1 MGRLNKLEVLELHSS
16 SSHFTKLN
24 YRGLSKR
31 KTTETWLKG
40 LAKERGFKFRYFL
53 TLSFYK
59 LQRCIINQY
68 LDNEHIKKVI
78 LTSSIRIRNQN
89 RIRFWLFVEK
99 HKDGDLHLH
108 VLMEGMDDMEW
119 LSKRNRKISIR
130 KSTILDLIQGRQSIG
145 EMMLESLAHH
155 MKRWVFRL
163 GHGKQSFNA
172 KDIGEVDWRIEYST
186 SRLIVGTSMVGSTL
200 IGRIA
205 LWSNAYKKHTN
216 HINRDRDN
224 PLKTHH
230 TISTRE

>member
-1 MGRLNKLEVLELHSS
+1 MSRLDKMEVLELRKSS
-16 SSHFTKLN
+16 RHFTKLQ

-31 KTTETWLKG
+31 KTTEAWLKG

-59 LQRCIINQY
+59 PQRCIINQY

-78 LTSSIRIRNQN
+78 LDFFYPNKKPKN

-108 VLMEGMDDMEW
+108 VLMEGMDEMEW

-130 KSTILDLIQGRQSIG
+130 KTTILDVIQGRQSIG

-163 GHGKQSFNA
+163 GHGKQSFKA
-172 KDIGEVDWRIEYST
+172 KDVGVVDWRIEYLNKSLD
-186 SRLIVGTSMVGSTL
+186 SWDFNGWEHFDVENSDM
-200 IGRIA
+200 
-205 LWSNAYKKHTN
+205 
-216 HINRDRDN
+216 
-224 PLKTHH
+224 
-230 TISTRE
+230 E

>member
-1 MGRLNKLEVLELHSS
+1 MSRLDKMEVLELRKSS
-16 SSHFTKLN
+16 RHITKLQ

-31 KTTETWLKG
+31 KTTEAWLKG

-59 LQRCIINQY
+59 PQRCIINQY

-78 LTSSIRIRNQN
+78 VDFFYPNKKPKN

-108 VLMEGMDDMEW
+108 VLMEGMDEMEW
-119 LSKRNRKISIR
+119 LSKRNRKIAIR
-130 KSTILDLIQGRQSIG
+130 KSTLLDVVQGRQSIG

-172 KDIGEVDWRIEYST
+172 KDIGEVDWRIEYLNKSLD
-186 SRLIVGTSMVGSTL
+186 SWDFNG
-200 IGRIA
+200 
-205 LWSNAYKKHTN
+205 WE
-216 HINRDRDN
+216 HIDVENSDM
-224 PLKTHH
+224 
-230 TISTRE
+230 E

>member
-1 MGRLNKLEVLELHSS
+1 MSRLDKMEVLELHSS
-16 SSHFTKLN
+16 SRHFTKLQ

-31 KTTETWLKG
+31 KTTESWLKG
-40 LAKERGFKFRYFL
+40 LVKERGFKFRYFL

-59 LQRCIINQY
+59 PQRWVVNQY
-68 LDNEHIKKVI
+68 LDNDHIKKVI
-78 LTSSIRIRNQN
+78 LDFFYPNKKPKN

-108 VLMEGMDDMEW
+108 VLMEGMDEMEW

-130 KSTILDLIQGRQSIG
+130 KTTILDVIQGKQSIG

-172 KDIGEVDWRIEYST
+172 KDIGVVDWRIEYLNKSLD
-186 SRLIVGTSMVGSTL
+186 SWDFNG
-200 IGRIA
+200 
-205 LWSNAYKKHTN
+205 WE
-216 HINRDRDN
+216 HIDVVNSDM
-224 PLKTHH
+224 
-230 TISTRE
+230 E

>member
-1 MGRLNKLEVLELHSS
+1 MSRLDKMEVLELHQSPR
-16 SSHFTKLN
+16 HFTKLQ

-31 KTTETWLKG
+31 KTTEAWLKG

-59 LQRCIINQY
+59 PQRCIINQY

-78 LTSSIRIRNQN
+78 LDFFYPNKKPKN

-108 VLMEGMDDMEW
+108 VLMEGMDEMEW

-172 KDIGEVDWRIEYST
+172 KDIGVVDWRIEYLNKSLD
-186 SRLIVGTSMVGSTL
+186 SWDFNG
-200 IGRIA
+200 
-205 LWSNAYKKHTN
+205 WE
-216 HINRDRDN
+216 HIDVENSDM
-224 PLKTHH
+224 
-230 TISTRE
+230 E

>member
-1 MGRLNKLEVLELHSS
+1 MEVLELHSS
-16 SSHFTKLN
+16 SRHFTKLQ

-31 KTTETWLKG
+31 KTTESWLKG
-40 LAKERGFKFRYFL
+40 LVKERGFKFRYFL

-59 LQRCIINQY
+59 PQRCIINQY

-78 LTSSIRIRNQN
+78 VDFFYPNKKPKN

-108 VLMEGMDDMEW
+108 VLMEGMDEMEW

-130 KSTILDLIQGRQSIG
+130 KTTILDVIQGKQSIG

-172 KDIGEVDWRIEYST
+172 KDIGVVDWRIEYLNKSLD
-186 SRLIVGTSMVGSTL
+186 SWDFNG
-200 IGRIA
+200 
-205 LWSNAYKKHTN
+205 WE
-216 HINRDRDN
+216 HIDVVNSDM
-224 PLKTHH
+224 
-230 TISTRE
+230 E

>member
-1 MGRLNKLEVLELHSS
+1 MSRLDKMEVLELHQSPR
-16 SSHFTKLN
+16 HFTKLQ

-31 KTTETWLKG
+31 KTTESWLKG
-40 LAKERGFKFRYFL
+40 LVKERGFKFRYFL

-59 LQRCIINQY
+59 PQRCIINQY

-78 LTSSIRIRNQN
+78 VDFFYPNKKPKN

-108 VLMEGMDDMEW
+108 VLMEGMDEMEW

-130 KSTILDLIQGRQSIG
+130 KTTILDVIQGKQSIG

-172 KDIGEVDWRIEYST
+172 KDIGVVDWRIEYLNKSLD
-186 SRLIVGTSMVGSTL
+186 SWDFNG
-200 IGRIA
+200 
-205 LWSNAYKKHTN
+205 WE
-216 HINRDRDN
+216 HIDVRNSDM
-224 PLKTHH
+224 
-230 TISTRE
+230 E

>member
-1 MGRLNKLEVLELHSS
+1 MEVLELRKSS
-16 SSHFTKLN
+16 RHFTKLQ

-31 KTTETWLKG
+31 KTTEAWLKG

-59 LQRCIINQY
+59 PQRCIINQY

-78 LTSSIRIRNQN
+78 LDFFYPNKKPKN

-108 VLMEGMDDMEW
+108 VLMEGMDEMEW
-119 LSKRNRKISIR
+119 LSKRNRKIEIR
-130 KSTILDLIQGRQSIG
+130 KSTLLDVVQGDYSIG
-145 EMMLESLAHH
+145 KIMLESLAHH

-172 KDIGEVDWRIEYST
+172 KDIGVVDWRIEYLNKSLD
-186 SRLIVGTSMVGSTL
+186 SWDFNG
-200 IGRIA
+200 
-205 LWSNAYKKHTN
+205 WE
-216 HINRDRDN
+216 HIDVENSDM
-224 PLKTHH
+224 
-230 TISTRE
+230 E

>member
-1 MGRLNKLEVLELHSS
+1 MSRLDKMEVLELRKSS
-16 SSHFTKLN
+16 RHFTKLQ

-31 KTTETWLKG
+31 KTTEAWLKG

-59 LQRCIINQY
+59 PQRCIINQY

-78 LTSSIRIRNQN
+78 LDFFYPNKKPKN

-108 VLMEGMDDMEW
+108 VLMEGMDEMEW
-119 LSKRNRKISIR
+119 LSKRNRKIEIR
-130 KSTILDLIQGRQSIG
+130 KSTLLDVVQGDYSIG
-145 EMMLESLAHH
+145 KIMLESLAHH

-172 KDIGEVDWRIEYST
+172 KDIGVVDWRIEYLNKSLD
-186 SRLIVGTSMVGSTL
+186 SWDFNG
-200 IGRIA
+200 
-205 LWSNAYKKHTN
+205 WE
-216 HINRDRDN
+216 HIDVENSDM
-224 PLKTHH
+224 
-230 TISTRE
+230 E

>member
-1 MGRLNKLEVLELHSS
+1 MSRLDKMEVLELHQSPR
-16 SSHFTKLN
+16 HFTKLQ

-31 KTTETWLKG
+31 KTTEAWLKG

-59 LQRCIINQY
+59 PQRRIINQY

-78 LTSSIRIRNQN
+78 LDFFYPNKKPKN
-89 RIRFWLFVEK
+89 RIRLWLFVEK

-108 VLMEGMDDMEW
+108 VLMEGMDEMEW

-130 KSTILDLIQGRQSIG
+130 KSTILDVIQGRQSIG

-172 KDIGEVDWRIEYST
+172 KDIGEVDWRIEYLNKSLD
-186 SRLIVGTSMVGSTL
+186 SWDFNG
-200 IGRIA
+200 
-205 LWSNAYKKHTN
+205 WE
-216 HINRDRDN
+216 HIDVENSDM
-224 PLKTHH
+224 K
-230 TISTRE
+230 

>member
-1 MGRLNKLEVLELHSS
+1 MSRLDKMEVLELHQSPR
-16 SSHFTKLN
+16 HFTKPQ
-24 YRGLSKR
+24 YRGLPKR
-31 KTTETWLKG
+31 KTTESWLKG
-40 LAKERGFKFRYFL
+40 LVKERGFKFRYFL

-59 LQRCIINQY
+59 PQRCIINQY

-78 LTSSIRIRNQN
+78 VDFFYPNKKPKN

-108 VLMEGMDDMEW
+108 VLMEGMDEMEW

-130 KSTILDLIQGRQSIG
+130 KTTILDVIQGKQSIG

-172 KDIGEVDWRIEYST
+172 KDIGVVDWRIEYLNKSLD
-186 SRLIVGTSMVGSTL
+186 SWDFNG
-200 IGRIA
+200 
-205 LWSNAYKKHTN
+205 WE
-216 HINRDRDN
+216 HIDVVNSDM
-224 PLKTHH
+224 
-230 TISTRE
+230 E

>member
-1 MGRLNKLEVLELHSS
+1 MSRFDKMEVLELRKSS
-16 SSHFTKLN
+16 RHFTKLQ

-31 KTTETWLKG
+31 KTTEAWLKG

-59 LQRCIINQY
+59 PQRCIINQY

-78 LTSSIRIRNQN
+78 LDFFYPNKKPKN

-108 VLMEGMDDMEW
+108 VLMEGMDEMEW
-119 LSKRNRKISIR
+119 LSKRNRKIEIR
-130 KSTILDLIQGRQSIG
+130 KSTLLDVVQGDYSIG
-145 EMMLESLAHH
+145 KIMLESLAHH

-172 KDIGEVDWRIEYST
+172 KDIGVVDWRIEYLNKSLD
-186 SRLIVGTSMVGSTL
+186 SWDFNG
-200 IGRIA
+200 
-205 LWSNAYKKHTN
+205 WE
-216 HINRDRDN
+216 HIDVENSDM
-224 PLKTHH
+224 
-230 TISTRE
+230 E

>member
-1 MGRLNKLEVLELHSS
+1 MSRLDKMEVLELHKSPR
-16 SSHFTKLN
+16 HFTKLQ

-31 KTTETWLKG
+31 KTTEAWLKG

-59 LQRCIINQY
+59 PQRCIINQY

-78 LTSSIRIRNQN
+78 LDFFYPNKKPKN

-108 VLMEGMDDMEW
+108 VLMEDMDEMEW

-130 KSTILDLIQGRQSIG
+130 KTTILDVIQGKQSIG

-172 KDIGEVDWRIEYST
+172 KDIGVVDWRIEYLNKSLD
-186 SRLIVGTSMVGSTL
+186 SWDFNG
-200 IGRIA
+200 
-205 LWSNAYKKHTN
+205 WE
-216 HINRDRDN
+216 HIDVENSDM
-224 PLKTHH
+224 
-230 TISTRE
+230 E

>member
-1 MGRLNKLEVLELHSS
+1 MSRLDKMEVLELHQLPR
-16 SSHFTKLN
+16 HFTKPQ

-31 KTTETWLKG
+31 KTTEAWLKG
-40 LAKERGFKFRYFL
+40 LAKERGFEFRYFL

-59 LQRCIINQY
+59 PQRCIINQY

-78 LTSSIRIRNQN
+78 LDFFYPNKKPKN

-108 VLMEGMDDMEW
+108 VLMEGMDEMEW

-172 KDIGEVDWRIEYST
+172 KDIGEVDWRIEYLNKSLD
-186 SRLIVGTSMVGSTL
+186 SWDFNG
-200 IGRIA
+200 
-205 LWSNAYKKHTN
+205 WE
-216 HINRDRDN
+216 HIDWENSDM
-224 PLKTHH
+224 
-230 TISTRE
+230 E

>member
-1 MGRLNKLEVLELHSS
+1 MSRLDKMEVLELHQSPR
-16 SSHFTKLN
+16 HFTKPQ

-31 KTTETWLKG
+31 KTTESWLKG
-40 LAKERGFKFRYFL
+40 LVKERGFKFRYFL

-59 LQRCIINQY
+59 PQRCIINQY

-78 LTSSIRIRNQN
+78 LDFFYTNKKPKN

-108 VLMEGMDDMEW
+108 VLMEGMDEMEW

-130 KSTILDLIQGRQSIG
+130 KTTILDVIQGKQSIG

-172 KDIGEVDWRIEYST
+172 KDIGVVDWRIEYLNKSLD
-186 SRLIVGTSMVGSTL
+186 SWDFNG
-200 IGRIA
+200 
-205 LWSNAYKKHTN
+205 WE
-216 HINRDRDN
+216 HIDVRNSDM
-224 PLKTHH
+224 
-230 TISTRE
+230 E

>member
-1 MGRLNKLEVLELHSS
+1 MSRLDKMEVLELHSS
-16 SSHFTKLN
+16 SRHFTKLQ

-31 KTTETWLKG
+31 KTTESWLKG
-40 LAKERGFKFRYFL
+40 LVKERGFKFRYFL

-59 LQRCIINQY
+59 PQRWVVNQY

-78 LTSSIRIRNQN
+78 LDFFYPNKKPKN

-108 VLMEGMDDMEW
+108 VLMEGMDEMEW

-130 KSTILDLIQGRQSIG
+130 KTTILDVIQGRQSIG

-172 KDIGEVDWRIEYST
+172 KDIGVVDWRIEYLNKSLD
-186 SRLIVGTSMVGSTL
+186 SWDFNG
-200 IGRIA
+200 
-205 LWSNAYKKHTN
+205 WE
-216 HINRDRDN
+216 HIDVVNSDM
-224 PLKTHH
+224 
-230 TISTRE
+230 E

>member
-1 MGRLNKLEVLELHSS
+1 MSRLDKMEVLELHQSPR
-16 SSHFTKLN
+16 HFTKPQ

-31 KTTETWLKG
+31 KTTEAWLKG

-59 LQRCIINQY
+59 PQRCIINQY

-78 LTSSIRIRNQN
+78 LDFFYPNKKPKN

-108 VLMEGMDDMEW
+108 VLMEGMDEMEW

-130 KSTILDLIQGRQSIG
+130 KSKILDLIQGRQSIG
-145 EMMLESLAHH
+145 EMMLEAPAHH

-172 KDIGEVDWRIEYST
+172 KDIGEVDWRIEYLNKSLD
-186 SRLIVGTSMVGSTL
+186 SWDFNG
-200 IGRIA
+200 
-205 LWSNAYKKHTN
+205 WE
-216 HINRDRDN
+216 HIDWENSDMQ
-224 PLKTHH
+224 
-230 TISTRE
+230 

>member
-1 MGRLNKLEVLELHSS
+1 MSRLDKMEVLELRKSS
-16 SSHFTKLN
+16 RHITKLQ

-31 KTTETWLKG
+31 KTTEAWLKG
-40 LAKERGFKFRYFL
+40 LAKERGFEFRYFL

-59 LQRCIINQY
+59 PQRCIINQY

-78 LTSSIRIRNQN
+78 LDFFYPNKKPKN
-89 RIRFWLFVEK
+89 RIRFWLFVEQ

-108 VLMEGMDDMEW
+108 VLMEGMDEMEW

-130 KSTILDLIQGRQSIG
+130 KTTILDVIQGRQSIG

-172 KDIGEVDWRIEYST
+172 KDVGVVDWRIEYLNKSLD
-186 SRLIVGTSMVGSTL
+186 SWDFNGWEHFDVENSDM
-200 IGRIA
+200 
-205 LWSNAYKKHTN
+205 
-216 HINRDRDN
+216 
-224 PLKTHH
+224 
-230 TISTRE
+230 E

>member
-1 MGRLNKLEVLELHSS
+1 MSRLDKMEVLELRKSS
-16 SSHFTKLN
+16 RHFTKLQ

-31 KTTETWLKG
+31 KTTEAWLKG

-59 LQRCIINQY
+59 PQRCIINQY

-78 LTSSIRIRNQN
+78 LDFFYPNKKPKN

-108 VLMEGMDDMEW
+108 VLMEGMDEMEW
-119 LSKRNRKISIR
+119 LSKRNRKIEIR
-130 KSTILDLIQGRQSIG
+130 KSTLLDVVQGDYSIG
-145 EMMLESLAHH
+145 KIMLESLAHH

-172 KDIGEVDWRIEYST
+172 KDIGVVDWRIEYLNKSLD
-186 SRLIVGTSMVGSTL
+186 SWDFNG
-200 IGRIA
+200 
-205 LWSNAYKKHTN
+205 WE
-216 HINRDRDN
+216 HIDWENSDM
-224 PLKTHH
+224 
-230 TISTRE
+230 E

>member
-1 MGRLNKLEVLELHSS
+1 MSRLDKMEVLELHQSPR
-16 SSHFTKLN
+16 HFTKPQ

-31 KTTETWLKG
+31 KTTEAWLKG

-59 LQRCIINQY
+59 PQRCIINQY

-78 LTSSIRIRNQN
+78 LDFFYPNKKPKN

-108 VLMEGMDDMEW
+108 VLMEGMDEMEW

-130 KSTILDLIQGRQSIG
+130 KSTILDVIQGRQSIG

-172 KDIGEVDWRIEYST
+172 KDIGEVDWRIEYLNKSLD
-186 SRLIVGTSMVGSTL
+186 SWDFNG
-200 IGRIA
+200 
-205 LWSNAYKKHTN
+205 WE
-216 HINRDRDN
+216 HIDWENSDM
-224 PLKTHH
+224 
-230 TISTRE
+230 E

>member
-1 MGRLNKLEVLELHSS
+1 MSRLDKMEVLELHSS
-16 SSHFTKLN
+16 SRHFTKLQ

-31 KTTETWLKG
+31 KTTESWLKG
-40 LAKERGFKFRYFL
+40 LVKERGFKFRYFL

-59 LQRCIINQY
+59 PQRWVVNQY

-78 LTSSIRIRNQN
+78 LDFFYPNKKPKN

-108 VLMEGMDDMEW
+108 VLMEGMDEMEW

-130 KSTILDLIQGRQSIG
+130 KTTILDVIQGKQSIG

-172 KDIGEVDWRIEYST
+172 KDIGEVDWRIEYLNKSLD
-186 SRLIVGTSMVGSTL
+186 SWDFNG
-200 IGRIA
+200 
-205 LWSNAYKKHTN
+205 WE
-216 HINRDRDN
+216 HIDVVNSDM
-224 PLKTHH
+224 
-230 TISTRE
+230 E

>member
-1 MGRLNKLEVLELHSS
+1 MSRLDKMEVLELHQSPR
-16 SSHFTKLN
+16 HFTKPQ

-31 KTTETWLKG
+31 KTTEAWLKG

-59 LQRCIINQY
+59 PQRCIINQY

-78 LTSSIRIRNQN
+78 LDFFYPNKKPKN

-108 VLMEGMDDMEW
+108 VLMEGMDEMEW

-130 KSTILDLIQGRQSIG
+130 KTTILDVIQGRQSIG

-172 KDIGEVDWRIEYST
+172 KDIGVVDWRIEYLNKSLD
-186 SRLIVGTSMVGSTL
+186 SWDFNG
-200 IGRIA
+200 
-205 LWSNAYKKHTN
+205 WE
-216 HINRDRDN
+216 HIDVENSDM
-224 PLKTHH
+224 
-230 TISTRE
+230 E

>member
-1 MGRLNKLEVLELHSS
+1 MSRLDKMEVLELRQSPR
-16 SSHFTKLN
+16 HFTKPQ

-31 KTTETWLKG
+31 KTTEAWLKG
-40 LAKERGFKFRYFL
+40 LAKERGFEFRYFL

-59 LQRCIINQY
+59 PQRCIINQY

-78 LTSSIRIRNQN
+78 LDFFYPNKKPKN

-108 VLMEGMDDMEW
+108 VLMEGMDEMEW

-130 KSTILDLIQGRQSIG
+130 KTTILDVIQGRQSIG

-172 KDIGEVDWRIEYST
+172 KDIGEVDWRIEYLNKSLD
-186 SRLIVGTSMVGSTL
+186 SWDFNG
-200 IGRIA
+200 
-205 LWSNAYKKHTN
+205 WE
-216 HINRDRDN
+216 HIDWENSDM
-224 PLKTHH
+224 
-230 TISTRE
+230 E

>member
-1 MGRLNKLEVLELHSS
+1 MSRLDKMEVLELHQSPR
-16 SSHFTKLN
+16 HFTKPQ

-31 KTTETWLKG
+31 KTTEAWLKG
-40 LAKERGFKFRYFL
+40 LAKERGFEFRYFL

-59 LQRCIINQY
+59 PQRCIINQY

-78 LTSSIRIRNQN
+78 VDFFYPNKKPKN

-108 VLMEGMDDMEW
+108 VLMEGMDEMEW

-145 EMMLESLAHH
+145 EMILESLAHH

-163 GHGKQSFNA
+163 GHGQQSFNA
-172 KDIGEVDWRIEYST
+172 KDIGEVDWRIEYLNKSLD
-186 SRLIVGTSMVGSTL
+186 SWDFNG
-200 IGRIA
+200 
-205 LWSNAYKKHTN
+205 WE
-216 HINRDRDN
+216 HIDWENSDM
-224 PLKTHH
+224 
-230 TISTRE
+230 E

>member
-1 MGRLNKLEVLELHSS
+1 MSRLDKMEVLELRKSS
-16 SSHFTKLN
+16 RHFTKLQ

-31 KTTETWLKG
+31 KTTEAWLKG

-59 LQRCIINQY
+59 PQRCIINQY

-78 LTSSIRIRNQN
+78 LDFFYPNKKPKN

-108 VLMEGMDDMEW
+108 VLMEGMDEMEW

-163 GHGKQSFNA
+163 GHGKQSFKA
-172 KDIGEVDWRIEYST
+172 KDVGVVDWRIEYLNKSLD
-186 SRLIVGTSMVGSTL
+186 SWDFNGWEHFDVENSDM
-200 IGRIA
+200 
-205 LWSNAYKKHTN
+205 
-216 HINRDRDN
+216 
-224 PLKTHH
+224 
-230 TISTRE
+230 E

>member
-1 MGRLNKLEVLELHSS
+1 MSRLDKMEVLELHQSPR
-16 SSHFTKLN
+16 HFTKLQ

-31 KTTETWLKG
+31 KTTEAWLKG

-59 LQRCIINQY
+59 PQRCIINQY

-78 LTSSIRIRNQN
+78 LDFFYPNKKPKN

-108 VLMEGMDDMEW
+108 VLMEGMDEMEW

-130 KSTILDLIQGRQSIG
+130 KTTILDVIQGKQSIG

-172 KDIGEVDWRIEYST
+172 KDIGVVDWRIEYLNKSLD
-186 SRLIVGTSMVGSTL
+186 SWDFNG
-200 IGRIA
+200 
-205 LWSNAYKKHTN
+205 WE
-216 HINRDRDN
+216 HIDVRNSDM
-224 PLKTHH
+224 
-230 TISTRE
+230 E